1 MKLSVLR
8 MSEERLSGYM
18 VSMKKAYMRKWECGF
33 HCVAVP
39 LGKEQW
45 VFALE
50 LT

>member
-1 MKLSVLR
+1 MKLNVLR

-18 VSMKKAYMRKWECGF
+18 VSRKKANTRKQECGC

-45 VFALE
+45 VFARE